1 MTPDAKRLFERS
13 QARTRRVAHWLR
25 SEEVSPERGDF
36 LHFLGTGG
44 NPSGVIG
51 QRRRTGGLWL
61 NLDGCAVAIDP
72 GPGAA
77 YHAARA
83 HLDSRRLSA
92 VLISHGHTDHYL
104 AAGALIEGM
113 CRGMSRRQGILA
125 LPGEAL
131 RGGLVGRFHRGEEP
145 SPWYQGGPDIA
156 TWREGV
162 ALPIGPLSVTPFRVE
177 HGPENYG
184 LVVRGGGMTI
194 AYSSDASYVRS
205 YRDAS
210 GALREVRGGEALAL
224 PSAVVAVREELV
236 QAMRGAD
243 LAVLNISFFW
253 QHAHRHLTAIGAAD
267 LLRRSGVKRAVI
279 THFDQSAGPDADEI
293 AAFVASESGAEVL
306 AARDGMRLQFSH
318 S

>member
-1 MTPDAKRLFERS
+1 MNPDARRLFARS
-13 QARTRRVAHWLR
+13 QARTAAVARWLR

-44 NPSGVIG
+44 NPSGVIR
-51 QRRRTGGLWL
+51 QRRRTGGIWL
-61 NLDGCAVAIDP
+61 ALAGQAIAIDP

-77 YHAARA
+77 FHAARA

-113 CRGMSRRQGILA
+113 CRAMSRRRGILA
-125 LPGEAL
+125 LPEEAL
-131 RGGLVGRFHRGEEP
+131 QEGLVGRFHLGEEP
-145 SPWYQGGPDIA
+145 SPWYQGGPRVE
-156 TWREGV
+156 TWQAGRTLAVGDV
-162 ALPIGPLSVTPFRVE
+162 RVTPFRVE

-184 LVVRGGGMTI
+184 FVLRGGGMTI

-205 YRDAS
+205 YRDDQ
-210 GALREVRGGEALAL
+210 GALRQVRGGEPLAL
-224 PSAVVAVREELV
+224 PREIVEVREDLV
-236 QAMRGAD
+236 TAMRGAD

-253 QHAHRHLTAIGAAD
+253 QHAHRHLTAVGAAD
-267 LLRRSGVKRAVI
+267 LLRRTGVPRAVI
-279 THFDQSAGPDADEI
+279 THFDQSAAPDAAEI
-293 AAFVASESGAEVL
+293 AAYVAGLSGAEVI
-306 AARDGMRLQFSH
+306 AARDGMRLPLDH